1 MNWSLDKMNEDT
13 IIKTI
18 LKMIEDNIY
27 IYLNNSEEYMQEI
40 RKYNN
45 IKKELSNLEL
55 LYLTEIV
62 IADLINVPYLYD
74 LRGWD

>member
-1 MNWSLDKMNEDT
+1 MNEDT

-74 LRGWD
+74 LRGLD